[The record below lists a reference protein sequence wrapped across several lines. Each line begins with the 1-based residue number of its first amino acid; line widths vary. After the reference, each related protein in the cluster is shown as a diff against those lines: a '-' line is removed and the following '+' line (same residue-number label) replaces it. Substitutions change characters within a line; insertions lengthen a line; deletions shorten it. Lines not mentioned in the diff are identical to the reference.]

1 MKGWLNTVRT
11 RKLLKGRR
19 HLNYISDFDVIL
31 SKMGLSQRTISK
43 NYLSLKVVLLL
54 HSFLVFTSCRY
65 INKI

>member
-19 HLNYISDFDVIL
+19 HLNYISVFDVIL

-43 NYLSLKVVLLL
+43 KLLESESRL
-54 HSFLVFTSCRY
+54 TSTQFSSFH
-65 INKI
+65 